1 MIPMAQYK
9 SSRAEA
15 ERTATL
21 LRAALTRAGIPEDA
35 ARVHA
40 LVTGKERAKVEVGAL
55 PISSAVK
62 LLNALSLALP
72 DDDTDGGP
80 ALPAEAFG

>member
-15 ERTATL
+15 EHTATL
-21 LRAALTRAGIPEDA
+21 LRAALMRAGIPEDA
-35 ARVHA
+35 ARVRA
-40 LVTGKERAKVEVGAL
+40 LVTGKGRANVEVGAL

-72 DDDTDGGP
+72 DDTDGGP